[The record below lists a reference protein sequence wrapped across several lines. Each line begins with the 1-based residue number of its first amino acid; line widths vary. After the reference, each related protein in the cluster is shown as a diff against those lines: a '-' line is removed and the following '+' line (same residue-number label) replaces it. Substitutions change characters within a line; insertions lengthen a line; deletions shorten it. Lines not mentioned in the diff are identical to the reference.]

1 MLSRTADD
9 LFWMARYVERAE
21 NVARLLEVASR
32 MALMPQDAG
41 GTDEWTAV
49 LIAGGVEPLY
59 RETHGDVDPDTT
71 LEFMALN
78 PDNPSSILNCFSVA
92 RENARAQRHTIT
104 RELWEAINDTWH
116 GIQYMTADQV
126 EAMGSIAFF
135 EWVKSRSHLV
145 RGALAGTMI
154 RDDSYNFIRLG
165 TFIER
170 ADSTSRIL
178 DVKYHLILPQEEVVG
193 GAPDYYQWGA
203 LLQSVSAQGS
213 YRRMFGDQIRYSQVA
228 ELLVLR
234 AEMPR
239 SVRSCYEEIMEN
251 LQDLTAVYDEQPRC
265 IRMAGRL
272 RARLVYGEIAEF
284 TGQEGGLH
292 GFLTE
297 VIDTNLRIAAQIG
310 KDFLL
315 TPEAESMNEEAILM
329 GAESARQEQAMG

>member
-9 LFWMARYVERAE
+9 LFWMSRYVERAE
-21 NVARLLEVASR
+21 NVARLLEVADR

-49 LIAGGVEPLY
+49 LIAGGVAPLY
-59 RETHGDVDPDTT
+59 TELVGKVEADPT
-71 LEFMALN
+71 LRFMALSK
-78 PDNPSSILNCFSVA
+78 DNPSSIYNCFSVA

-116 GIQYMTADQV
+116 GIRDMTPERV
-126 EAMGSIAFF
+126 EGMGHTAFF

-154 RDDSYNFIRLG
+154 RDDAYSFTRLG

-178 DVKYHLILPQEEVVG
+178 DVKYHLILPTEEVVG
-193 GAPDYYQWGA
+193 GAPDYYQWAA

-213 YRRMFGDQIRYSQVA
+213 YRRMFGDQIRYTNVA

-234 AEMPR
+234 PEMPR
-239 SVRSCYEEIMEN
+239 SVRSCYDNIMEN
-251 LQDLTAVYDEQPRC
+251 LQNLTENYESQPRC
-265 IRMAGRL
+265 LRMAGKL
-272 RARLVYGEIAEF
+272 RARLVYGEVAEF
-284 TGQEGGLH
+284 TGQESGLH
-292 GFLTE
+292 EFLTE
-297 VIDTNLRIAAQIG
+297 VVDTNLQIAAQIG

-315 TPEAESMNEEAILM
+315 TPEGDDTPLAMPEN
-329 GAESARQEQAMG
+329 ARQEQTMG

>member
-9 LFWMARYVERAE
+9 LFWMSRYVERAE
-21 NVARLLEVASR
+21 NVARLLEVADR

-49 LIAGGVEPLY
+49 LIAGGVAPLY
-59 RETHGDVDPDTT
+59 TELVGKVEADPT
-71 LEFMALN
+71 LRFMALS
-78 PDNPSSILNCFSVA
+78 PENPSSIYNCFSVA

-116 GIQYMTADQV
+116 GIRDMTPEKV
-126 EAMGSIAFF
+126 EGMGHTAFF

-154 RDDSYNFIRLG
+154 RDDAYSFTRLG

-178 DVKYHLILPQEEVVG
+178 DVKYHLILPTEEVVG
-193 GAPDYYQWGA
+193 GAPDYYQWAA

-213 YRRMFGDQIRYSQVA
+213 YRRMFGDQIRYTNVA

-234 AEMPR
+234 PEMPR
-239 SVRSCYEEIMEN
+239 SVRSCYDNIMEN
-251 LQDLTAVYDEQPRC
+251 LQNLTDSYESQPRC
-265 IRMAGRL
+265 LRMAGKL
-272 RARLVYGEIAEF
+272 RARLVYGEVAEF
-284 TGQEGGLH
+284 TGQESGLH
-292 GFLTE
+292 EFLTE
-297 VIDTNLRIAAQIG
+297 VVGTNLQIAAQIG

-315 TPEAESMNEEAILM
+315 TPENEDTPLAFPEN
-329 GAESARQEQAMG
+329 ARQEQTMG

>member
-9 LFWMARYVERAE
+9 LFWMSRYVERAE
-21 NVARLLEVASR
+21 NVARLLEVADR

-49 LIAGGVEPLY
+49 LIAGGVAPLY
-59 RETHGDVDPDTT
+59 TELVGKVEAEPT
-71 LEFMALN
+71 LRFMALS
-78 PDNPSSILNCFSVA
+78 PDNPSSIYNCFSVA

-104 RELWEAINDTWH
+104 RELWESINDTWH
-116 GIQYMTADQV
+116 GIRDMTPEKV
-126 EAMGSIAFF
+126 EGMGHTAFF

-154 RDDSYNFIRLG
+154 RDDAYSFTRLG

-178 DVKYHLILPQEEVVG
+178 DVKYHLILPTEEVVG
-193 GAPDYYQWGA
+193 GAPDYYQWAA

-213 YRRMFGDQIRYSQVA
+213 YRRMFGDQIRYTNVA

-234 AEMPR
+234 PEMPR
-239 SVRSCYEEIMEN
+239 SVRSCYDNIMEN
-251 LQDLTAVYDEQPRC
+251 LQNLTDSYESQPRC
-265 IRMAGRL
+265 LRMAGKL
-272 RARLVYGEIAEF
+272 RARLVYGEVAEF
-284 TGQEGGLH
+284 TGQESGLH
-292 GFLTE
+292 EFLTE
-297 VIDTNLRIAAQIG
+297 VVGTNLQIAAQIG

-315 TPEAESMNEEAILM
+315 TPENEDTPLAFPEN
-329 GAESARQEQAMG
+329 ARQEQTMG